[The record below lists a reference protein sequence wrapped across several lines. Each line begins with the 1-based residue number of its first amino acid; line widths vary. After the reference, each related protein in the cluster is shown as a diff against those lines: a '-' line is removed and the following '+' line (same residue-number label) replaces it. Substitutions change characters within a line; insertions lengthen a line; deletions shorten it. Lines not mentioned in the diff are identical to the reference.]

1 MLGGWWV
8 SSYFQMGG
16 LALVAASAIWVIVSI
31 TLHELAHG
39 WAAINRGDMTPI
51 HTGHMTWN
59 PLVHMGMTSLIVFAI
74 TGIAWGL
81 MPIDPS
87 RMRGRYAEA
96 FVALA
101 GPLMN
106 LALAIICIIGGGV
119 ALALLT
125 DAQLDHL
132 LEQFRSDPVQLDL
145 GPRSP
150 IAARIAVFCGVGGML
165 NIILFVFNLLPCPP
179 LDGSRIIASFSR
191 AYREF
196 MTTQGGQFVS
206 MIVFILAF
214 FFAGTVIRG
223 IGMFGTFLGMSAV
236 YAMLKLVGFGP

>member
-8 SSYFQMGG
+8 SNYYQMGG
-16 LALVAASAIWVIVSI
+16 LALVAAWAIWVIVSI

-106 LALAIICIIGGGV
+106 LALAIFCIICGGV
-119 ALALLT
+119 AIAMLT
-125 DAQLDHL
+125 AAQFDQYRDNFL
-132 LEQFRSDPVQLDL
+132 RV
-145 GPRSP
+145 GPDTP
-150 IAARIAVFCGVGGML
+150 IAAKMVMFFGVGATL
-165 NIILFVFNLLPCPP
+165 NIALFFFNLLPCPP
-179 LDGSRIIASFSR
+179 LDGSRIISSFSD
-191 AYREF
+191 AYRSF
-196 MTTQGGQFVS
+196 LQTQGGQFLS
-206 MIVFILAF
+206 MIVFLIAF
-214 FFAGTVIRG
+214 FFSGPFIFGFAVLVA
-223 IGMFGTFLGMSAV
+223 MFGMGIISMV
-236 YAMLKLVGFGP
+236 LKLIGVGP